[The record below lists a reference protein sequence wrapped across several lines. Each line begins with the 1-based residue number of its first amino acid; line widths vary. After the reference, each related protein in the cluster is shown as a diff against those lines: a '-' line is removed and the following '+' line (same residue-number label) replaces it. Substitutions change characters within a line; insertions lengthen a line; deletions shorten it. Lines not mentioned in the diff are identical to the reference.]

1 MILESQPK
9 IKQSIVRGAHQP
21 GDGETEDA
29 RTHATQRNVG
39 ENKSLLTEGA
49 TEGTNL
55 NPNKP
60 DTSSRRE
67 GRHDSLKWVVV
78 VWN

>member
-9 IKQSIVRGAHQP
+9 INQDQSYGKATGRPRTH
-21 GDGETEDA
+21 A
-29 RTHATQRNVG
+29 RTHARNVD

-78 VWN
+78 WN